1 MKKHSKKINRKKDA
15 DLLLVQRAKKGD
27 YRAFDL
33 LVLKYQSRLINL
45 SFGLVKDRYLAED
58 ITQESFIKAYNSLDS
73 FREQSSFY
81 TWIYRITSNTAKNYL
96 SSKRRKKETLV
107 SELMDESQ
115 EEIFGTVGAD
125 SPEDILAA
133 NDLRDMILDSFS
145 KLPEDI
151 RTALSLR
158 EFEGLSYEEIAN
170 VLACP
175 IGTVRSRIYRGRET
189 IQEKINFLNEG
200 RGNKHEITEIL

>member
-1 MKKHSKKINRKKDA
+1 
-15 DLLLVQRAKKGD
+15 
-27 YRAFDL
+27 
-33 LVLKYQSRLINL
+33 
-45 SFGLVKDRYLAED
+45 
-58 ITQESFIKAYNSLDS
+58 
-73 FREQSSFY
+73 
-81 TWIYRITSNTAKNYL
+81 
-96 SSKRRKKETLV
+96 
-107 SELMDESQ
+107 MDESQ

-133 NDLRDMILDSFS
+133 NNLRDMILDSFS

-158 EFEGLSYEEIAN
+158 EFEGFSYEEIAN

-200 RGNKHEITEIL
+200 GGNEHEIKEIL

>member
-1 MKKHSKKINRKKDA
+1 MKKYSKKINRKKDA
-15 DLLLVQRAKKGD
+15 DLLLVKRAKKGD

-73 FREQSSFY
+73 FREKSSFY

-96 SSKRRKKETLV
+96 ASKRRKKETLV